1 MRLTVGYGVHV
12 VEPGEVFE
20 SDPSDL
26 YSFKTYT
33 TGEIIK
39 VKQGDSAWYIENDYA
54 RVTRGPSTVVSD
66 SPVTVI
72 RGYAHRTQMVSMQ
85 GGTNLPYING
95 CSSEQLI
102 SPVRPGDPTLQLLY
116 IPAHSSEQAHHI
128 HATARVVQVLEGR
141 GRSIIGM
148 SDDAVELDL
157 VPGMLIILDRMVP
170 HHFVTDDEPLLVA
183 PLHIWSSTPLEQGH
197 PMFHGTIKTE

>member
-1 MRLTVGYGVHV
+1 MRYTVGHGVHV
-12 VEPGEVFE
+12 VEPGEVFH
-20 SDPSDL
+20 SNPDDM
-26 YSFKTYT
+26 YTFTTYT

-39 VKQGDSAWYIENDYA
+39 LDQGDSAWYIQDDYV
-54 RVTRGPSTVVSD
+54 RVTRGPTSVVTD

-72 RGYAHRTQMVSMQ
+72 KGYAPRNQMVSMK

-102 SPVRPGDPTLQLLY
+102 NPVRPGDPTMQLLY
-116 IPAHSSEQAHHI
+116 IPANSSEQAHHI

-141 GRSIIGM
+141 GVSVIGM
-148 SDDAVELDL
+148 GDDAVQLDL

-170 HHFVTDDEPLLVA
+170 HHFVTEKEPLLVA

-197 PMFHGTIKTE
+197 PMFYGTIKTE

>member
-1 MRLTVGYGVHV
+1 MRLTVGHGVHV
-12 VEPGEVFE
+12 VEPNEVFE
-20 SDPSDL
+20 SDPSDM
-26 YSFKTYT
+26 YAFKTYT

-39 VKQGDSAWYIENDYA
+39 VEQGDSAWYIENDYA
-54 RVTRGPSTVVSD
+54 RVTRGPSTVVSN

-72 RGYAHRTQMVSMQ
+72 RGYAPRTQMVSMK

-102 SPVRPGDPTLQLLY
+102 NPVRPGDPTLQLLY
-116 IPAHSSEQAHHI
+116 IPSNSSEQAHHI

-141 GRSIIGM
+141 GRSVIGM
-148 SDDAVELDL
+148 GPDAVELDL

-170 HHFVTDDEPLLVA
+170 HHFVTESEPLLVA

-197 PMFHGTIKTE
+197 PMFYGTIKTE